1 MNHMS
6 RNKKLVSGILI
17 STLMIGVLL
26 LFSIP
31 TYQTSVTT
39 GCTLH
44 GGTVRRS
51 LIRGDSKEKIQQEID
66 AAKRLD
72 SVVDCAGPS
81 RTTTFKLYAL

>member
-1 MNHMS
+1 MS
-6 RNKKLVSGILI
+6 PNKKLVAG
-17 STLMIGVLL
+17 TLMISVVIGVVL

-39 GCTLH
+39 GCTLR

-51 LIRGDSKEKIQQEID
+51 LIRGENKQKIQYEID

-72 SVVDCAGPS
+72 SVTDCAGPP
-81 RTTTFKLYAL
+81 RTTTFKLYVL